1 MVWLW
6 LIAII
11 IGLAL
16 LIAIIIGFAFVIA
29 IFIESGTNIAVIIGV
44 CYCKVFK
51 NCNTKFL
58 DHRVQ
63 YFST

>member
-29 IFIESGTNIAVIIGV
+29 IFIESGTNIAILIA
-44 CYCKVFK
+44 YSYYKVSEK
-51 NCNTKFL
+51 LK
-58 DHRVQ
+58 
-63 YFST
+63 